1 MKIIVIPKIIIR
13 HKNQVE
19 FAVESKLI
27 KFLKNC
33 FKNCLIDIS
42 CNFEINKKYNLIILS
57 GGNSILK
64 FSKKKNDIYRSKF
77 DDYFFKKA
85 KQTRTPLIGICH
97 GGHFIAMKNK
107 LKLTKDASHVGSHKL
122 KNLSKINIKFNF
134 VKSYHNFKINF
145 SESKSIEKLILA
157 NDDSIEC
164 FKIRN
169 QKIGGVIWHPEREI
183 KEIKKQIYFFKNFYS
198 YIK

>member
-13 HKNQVE
+13 HKNQIE

-42 CNFEINKKYNLIILS
+42 CNFEFKKKYNLVILS

-77 DDYFFKKA
+77 DEYFFKKA
-85 KQTRTPLIGICH
+85 IQTRTPMIGICH

-134 VKSYHNFKINF
+134 VNSYHNFKINF
-145 SESKSIEKLILA
+145 SKSKYIQKLFLA
-157 NDDSIEC
+157 NDESIEC
-164 FKIRN
+164 FKVRN
-169 QKIGGVIWHPEREI
+169 KKIGGVIWHPERET
-183 KEIKKQIYFFKNFYS
+183 KGIKKQINFFKSFYS